1 MNEEYSVTKSNNLI
15 MSKYDLSLQEQKLI
29 LVLASM
35 IEPND
40 KDFKIYELSIKS
52 FSELLELKNN
62 DIYKQLDK
70 ITDSLLT
77 KRLYIRERGG
87 WTKFNWLSSAKYLN
101 GEGKILMRFDPF
113 LKPYL
118 IGLNNFFTT
127 YKLENI
133 LSLKSKYTIR
143 IFEILKS
150 NIFKNNM
157 SIEIEEF
164 KNLIGATK
172 KTYELYGDFKRNILV
187 KSQNEIKE
195 KTDISFEFEEIKT
208 GRRVTAL
215 KFYIK
220 ENKKNKNLKH
230 EKILDFNGDEIT
242 LINKR
247 TCENE
252 NIKELKILFENQV
265 SVQNIN
271 KILVAANEDIEKI
284 KKVYEYSKTQKI
296 ENLVGFM
303 IKMVKDD
310 NFQEP
315 IKKDKNNS
323 KIHNFSERDDY
334 DYEKLEEGLL
344 GWSNDE
350 EEIDKINF
358 YNNNIEN
365 EGVKMDSKAKENIKD
380 IKYINE
386 IKEVLEGQLIA
397 IFGELKYRTWIK
409 PSIDNIEIE
418 NNDVKFIFSNDFV
431 KNKFENEFEN
441 IIKEIIK
448 GIDNILEIEKIIKK

>member
-40 KDFKIYELSIKS
+40 KDFKIYELGIKS

-77 KRLYIRERGG
+77 KRLYIREKGG
-87 WTKFNWLSSAKYLN
+87 WTKFNWLSSAKYMN

-150 NIFKNNM
+150 NKFKSNV
-157 SIEIEEF
+157 SIEIDEF

-220 ENKKNKNLKH
+220 ENKKNKKVNQD
-230 EKILDFNGDEIT
+230 KILSFNNNDIKS
-242 LINKR
+242 INKSEF
-247 TCENE
+247 ENE
-252 NIKELKILFENQV
+252 NIKSLNILFESQL
-265 SVQNIN
+265 SVQDIN
-271 KILVAANEDIEKI
+271 KILSASNGDIEKI

-303 IKMVKDD
+303 IKMVKNN
-310 NFQEP
+310 NFEEP
-315 IKKDKNNS
+315 IKPANNI
-323 KIHNFSERDDY
+323 KIHNFTERDY
-334 DYEKLEEGLL
+334 DFDNLERQLL
-344 GWSNDE
+344 GWDNE
-350 EEIDKINF
+350 EEININNTYDSIEDKGVKINF
-358 YNNNIEN
+358 KTN
-365 EGVKMDSKAKENIKD
+365 ESINCGKYVDQIKD
-380 IKYINE
+380 
-386 IKEVLEGQLIA
+386 VLEGQIIA
-397 IFGELKYRTWIK
+397 IFGELKYKTWIK
-409 PSIDNIEIE
+409 PSVDNIEIE
-418 NNDVKFIFSNDFV
+418 NNNIKFIFSNNFV

-448 GIDNILEIEKIIKK
+448 EIDNNLEINKTTKK